1 MKHKEA
7 TRELLAS
14 ESCCQACC
22 LLNPLC
28 LSCRERGSLPGAD
41 GWGTQPREAGKG
53 RPRDSG
59 AQPASPPLTHC
70 RLLSPT
76 TPRASSWQRC
86 LTTGQT
92 HQSGAQGSMIA
103 TARGPLAVQQKG
115 PTYYFPSN
123 SQSQFGGDSHQERAD
138 HTVEKEGDKDASLCK
153 LCSPRDW
160 WVTAASE
167 PRFSHL

>member
-7 TRELLAS
+7 TRQLLAS

-22 LLNPLC
+22 LLNPLW

-41 GWGTQPREAGKG
+41 GRGTRPREAGKG
-53 RPRDSG
+53 RPRESG

-70 RLLSPT
+70 HLLSPT

-92 HQSGAQGSMIA
+92 HQSGAQGSVTA

-115 PTYYFPSN
+115 PTTTSHPIPSPSLGETPTKKELTILWRKKATRMQVRHLHPYAN
-123 SQSQFGGDSHQERAD
+123 CAPRETGG
-138 HTVEKEGDKDASLCK
+138 
-153 LCSPRDW
+153 
-160 WVTAASE
+160 
-167 PRFSHL
+167 